1 MGGCVR
7 SLAAAAMIAQR
18 AMQKRRAEKAEKRSE
33 SIKAAKA
40 AAAAEMK
47 ERAAQAMASFDAD
60 KDGILNKDE
69 IAALVK
75 SMAEQKGSQM
85 LSEEALETVILHC
98 TGARDGTVPETEC
111 GYLIK
116 TAEQRSQKWR
126 HGLPQLAPGRLER
139 EALELA
145 CSRSA

>member
-1 MGGCVR
+1 
-7 SLAAAAMIAQR
+7 MIAQR

-98 TGARDGTVPETEC
+98 TGARDGKGCADARAPAVC
-111 GYLIK
+111 W
-116 TAEQRSQKWR
+116 RSICLLGARDRRCRLWAKVRRDSVSQPKF
-126 HGLPQLAPGRLER
+126 GLG
-139 EALELA
+139 
-145 CSRSA
+145 